1 MNELVTG
8 TTDIFLSLCSVLNNN
23 NKNMLE
29 EKNKQKEIR

>member
-8 TTDIFLSLCSVLNNN
+8 TTDIFLSLYSVLNNN

-29 EKNKQKEIR
+29 EKNKQKGIR